1 MKLYSLLIATV
12 LTSSSLIANP
22 VRFSDYE
29 PLPQDERNAY
39 EVEDL
44 QAMEQAELD
53 LLYSRLASGPFPVG
67 AYQGTVKFD
76 NTDENDIERIL
87 SILSPK
93 GGLEG
98 QLKKLGVGI
107 WKGKVFFPETDSL
120 TNMIG
125 PFTRFPAHVFCG
137 QSLLDARKE
146 SIVLDYNYA
155 DTADRYN
162 PLIDWLMTR
171 KGLGIRD
178 EIRMVRPGLYLGRA
192 YIHNL
197 FALNFILSKDDL
209 VAAED
214 SWSNSCKAL

>member
-1 MKLYSLLIATV
+1 MKLYTILTTVV
-12 LTSSSLIANP
+12 LTSSTLLANS
-22 VRFSDYE
+22 VRFSDYA
-29 PLPQDERNAY
+29 PLSQDERSAY

-44 QAMEQAELD
+44 QAMEQEELD
-53 LLYSRLASGPFPVG
+53 LLYSRLASGPIPVG
-67 AYQGTVKFD
+67 AYKGTVKFD
-76 NTDENDIERIL
+76 NTDENDVERIL

-93 GGLEG
+93 GGIEG
-98 QLKKLGVGI
+98 QLKKLGVSI

-120 TNMIG
+120 RNMIG

-146 SIVLDYNYA
+146 AIVLDYNYA
-155 DTADRYN
+155 ETADRYN

-209 VAAED
+209 VPTED
-214 SWSNSCKAL
+214 SWSNSCKGL